1 MATRAKKS
9 LNLPKNP
16 FVPFRAK
23 NPSKRDKSLDLA
35 TLDRATGQ
43 GQEVGS
49 EGGGEAGEAQP
60 GLAILNV
67 ELVPTKFKHR
77 ILNAL

>member
-1 MATRAKKS
+1 MVSWKRGSGRAEYAVGAAQQS
-9 LNLPKNP
+9 ELG
-16 FVPFRAK
+16 
-23 NPSKRDKSLDLA
+23 
-35 TLDRATGQ
+35 RAT

-49 EGGGEAGEAQP
+49 EGGGEEGEAQP

-67 ELVPTKFKHR
+67 ELVPPKFKHR

>member
-1 MATRAKKS
+1 MVSRERGSGRAEYAVGAAQQS
-9 LNLPKNP
+9 E
-16 FVPFRAK
+16 
-23 NPSKRDKSLDLA
+23 
-35 TLDRATGQ
+35 LDRATGQ

-49 EGGGEAGEAQP
+49 EGGGEKGEAQP

-67 ELVPTKFKHR
+67 ELVPPKFKHR